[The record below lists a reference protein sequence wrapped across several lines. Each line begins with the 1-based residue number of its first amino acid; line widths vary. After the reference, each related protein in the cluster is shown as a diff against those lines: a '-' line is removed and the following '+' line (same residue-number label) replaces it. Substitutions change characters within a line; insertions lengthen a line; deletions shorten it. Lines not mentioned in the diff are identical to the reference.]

1 MSNGLFRLSPLAVR
15 LIEIIAFAV
24 ILATGGTQAKSTT
37 NSSHAPVP
45 TSFGTTGY
53 FFTIDLDPRYQIIG
67 KGALTEEAAAVSN
80 CYCLTYDMNG
90 RLERVEYRRADRPIA
105 DPLFQTARIDFEY
118 GPGVEHR
125 WYRNEHG
132 QPLNN
137 ADGIAGELL
146 ALNPAGF
153 PVSVTNLD
161 AAGKPVRDGSWVI
174 RYDRTLDQHNR
185 LISARRTGLLGID
198 ITDGSGLFE
207 TRTVYDNQGRRME
220 YGNYD
225 SAGNPLD
232 DNDGVALTRTT
243 YTLYPDSTAV
253 IESYF
258 DASGL
263 AVAEKSSGVHQRQ
276 RTYDN
281 RGLLLSESYFDVTG
295 APTLDEKMG
304 IHEHRYE
311 YDDRGELLAEDF
323 FGIDGKPKNEQPD
336 GYARVAYQYD
346 NQNRIITKSYFGD
359 DGAPQVLLNLGAA
372 VIRQEYDDQGNLVRR
387 QFFDGQG
394 NPSLHKRYGAPAIRI
409 QVEGDTTIITLR
421 DAHDEITQNWVT
433 GYAGFSYKT
442 ATDHPLSRKNHFFDR
457 RGRSLS
463 RLRVFIINPHLH
475 ALRSRWDMA
484 VSARGGA
491 AAAGI
496 GALLAMFIALRKA
509 SFTRRQKVYVP
520 APWER
525 FLGWLGIFA
534 IFEGIIRFFITIWWA
549 YVGYQNG
556 RMGYGIYVL
565 EGLVLVFFAYRL
577 FRMRLTMRVLNVS
590 RADIHGILREF
601 FAKAH
606 IEPQWIEERES
617 FETESL
623 RVRVRYFPRKS
634 HAYLSFSRHN
644 RGGVE
649 LARALAEYIRKQAA
663 SLESFPH
670 SRAIAF
676 YYPSVAFCY
685 FLLALVAFYTFWQV
699 VKKY

>member
-1 MSNGLFRLSPLAVR
+1 MSKRLSR
-15 LIEIIAFAV
+15 LFPPPARLVAIIAFVMMLGA
-24 ILATGGTQAKSTT
+24 ANAPAKTT
-37 NSSHAPVP
+37 ADSSPAESP
-45 TSFGTTGY
+45 SLLGTTRY
-53 FFTIDLDPRYQIIG
+53 FFTVDLDPRYQITG
-67 KGALTEEAAAVSN
+67 KGALTEEAAGVSN
-80 CYCLTYDMNG
+80 CYCLIYDTNG
-90 RLERVEYRRADRPIA
+90 RLERMEYRRAGRPIA
-105 DPLFQTARIDFEY
+105 DPLFQVARIDFEY
-118 GPGVEHR
+118 EPGIERR

-132 QPLNN
+132 QPTNDV
-137 ADGIAGELL
+137 DGIAGEQL

-153 PVSVTNLD
+153 PLSVTNLD
-161 AAGKPVRDGSWVI
+161 EAGKPVRDGNWVL
-174 RYDRTLDQHNR
+174 RYDRTLDEHNR
-185 LISARRTGLLGID
+185 LISARRTGLLGVD
-198 ITDGSGLFE
+198 ITDGNGLFE

-263 AVAEKSSGVHQRQ
+263 AVAEKSTGVHQRQ

-281 RGLLLSESYFDVTG
+281 RGLLLSEAYFDVTG
-295 APTLDEKMG
+295 APTLDEKMK

-323 FGIDGKPKNEQPD
+323 FGIDGKPKNQQPD
-336 GYARVAYQYD
+336 GFARVTYQYD

-359 DGAPQVLLNLGAA
+359 DGSPQVLTDLGAA
-372 VIRQEYDDQGNLVRR
+372 IIRQEYDDQGNLVRR

-409 QVEGDTTIITLR
+409 QVEGDTTVITLR

-442 ATDHPLSRKNHFFDR
+442 ATDHPLSRTNHFFDR
-457 RGRSLS
+457 HGRALS

-475 ALRSRWDMA
+475 ALRTRPDMA
-484 VSARGGA
+484 LSARGGA
-491 AAAGI
+491 GAAGI

-525 FLGWLGIFA
+525 FVGWLGIFA
-534 IFEGIIRFFITIWWA
+534 IFEGTIRFFITIWWA

-556 RMGYGIYVL
+556 GMGHGIYVL
-565 EGLVLVFFAYRL
+565 EGLVIAFFLYRL

-606 IEPQWIEERES
+606 LEPQWIEERES

-623 RVRVRYFPRKS
+623 RVRVRYFPGKS

-663 SLESFPH
+663 TLESFPH
-670 SRAIAF
+670 TRAIAF

-685 FLLALVAFYTFWQV
+685 LLLALVAFYTFWQV